1 MCGLEQIASL
11 AGTLCV
17 PLMPI
22 SKAKTFLGVTITI
35 RQAFLFSPTMIAT
48 LKFGFIVVF
57 KLVATLCESKE
68 MLASFVKLVDVVSQD
83 ELVDMG
89 IVMTTFVAPL
99 QAIIIRLQELLTRL
113 TIDHVMIT
121 PN

>member
-1 MCGLEQIASL
+1 
-11 AGTLCV
+11 
-17 PLMPI
+17 
-22 SKAKTFLGVTITI
+22 
-35 RQAFLFSPTMIAT
+35 MIAT

>member
-1 MCGLEQIASL
+1 
-11 AGTLCV
+11 
-17 PLMPI
+17 MPI
-22 SKAKTFLGVTITI
+22 SKAKNFLGVTII
-35 RQAFLFSPTMIAT
+35 VHQAFLFSPTMIAT

-68 MLASFVKLVDVVSQD
+68 MLASFVKLVDVSQD

-99 QAIIIRLQELLTRL
+99 QATIVRLQELLTRL
-113 TIDHVMIT
+113 RIDRVMIT

>member
-1 MCGLEQIASL
+1 
-11 AGTLCV
+11 
-17 PLMPI
+17 MPI

-35 RQAFLFSPTMIAT
+35 RQAFFFSPTMIAT

>member
-1 MCGLEQIASL
+1 M
-11 AGTLCV
+11 
-17 PLMPI
+17 
-22 SKAKTFLGVTITI
+22 IT
-35 RQAFLFSPTMIAT
+35 T
-48 LKFGFIVVF
+48 LKFGFIVVL

-68 MLASFVKLVDVVSQD
+68 ILASFVKLVDIVSQD

-99 QAIIIRLQELLTRL
+99 QATIVRLQESLTRL
-113 TIDHVMIT
+113 TIDCVMIT

>member
-1 MCGLEQIASL
+1 MCTFDAHFKSQN
-11 AGTLCV
+11 
-17 PLMPI
+17 
-22 SKAKTFLGVTITI
+22 FLGNDNHNSSS
-35 RQAFLFSPTMIAT
+35 FLFSPTMIAT

-68 MLASFVKLVDVVSQD
+68 MLASFVKLVDIVSQD

-99 QAIIIRLQELLTRL
+99 QATIVRLQELLTRL
-113 TIDHVMIT
+113 TIDRVMIT
-121 PN
+121 LN